1 MTPATIT
8 FVAALIFLAAL
19 LYSSV
24 GHAGA
29 SAYIAAMALAGVEPA
44 VMKPTAL
51 CLNILVATIVSVQFA
66 RAGHFSWPLL
76 WPFAVASVPAAF
88 VGGAW
93 TLPGY
98 YYKPL
103 AGAVL
108 LVAAVRLIVGN
119 VPLAD
124 RETKAPPLPIALLAG
139 AGIGLVSGLTGTGGG
154 ILLTPLML
162 FMGWATTRT
171 AAGVSAAFILVNS
184 LAGLAGLASS
194 WQEIPPTIPWWAI
207 AAISGGLIGS
217 HLGSRRLATPTLR
230 RLLGVVLVIAGV
242 KMLAVWS

>member
-1 MTPATIT
+1 M
-8 FVAALIFLAAL
+8 IFFAAL

-51 CLNILVATIVSVQFA
+51 CLNIFVATIVTIQFA
-66 RAGHFSWPLL
+66 RAGHFSWPLF
-76 WPFAVASVPAAF
+76 WPFAIASIPAAF
-88 VGGAW
+88 AGGAW
-93 TLPGY
+93 TLPGI

-108 LVAAVRLIVGN
+108 LVAAARLIFGDVRF
-119 VPLAD
+119 AE
-124 RETKAPPLPIALLAG
+124 REPKSPALPIALLAG

-162 FMGWATTRT
+162 FMGWATTRQ
-171 AAGVSAAFILVNS
+171 ASGVSAAFILVNS

-194 WQEIPPTIPWWAI
+194 WQEIPPTIPWWAG
-207 AAISGGLIGS
+207 AAVSGGLIGS
-217 HLGSRRLATPTLR
+217 HLGSRKLATPTLR